1 MICIVW
7 HGFYTSRCTL
17 REKQHHCY
25 SYLKTRQRCYAY
37 LKTTALLR
45 IPQNDST
52 IPQIATHTSNC
63 YAYLKLLRIPQ
74 TTAMQTSK
82 LLRIP
87 QMLLRIPQVLRIPQM
102 LRIPQTAMHTSKLL
116 RMIPQNC
123 YAYLKIATHT
133 SKLLRI
139 PQMLGIPQMIRIPQ
153 MLLLCVPSNC
163 YAYLKIAT
171 HTLKLLRVP

>member
-52 IPQIATHTSNC
+52 ATHTSKRQHHTSNC

-74 TTAMQTSK
+74 TATHTSNYCYADLKIATHTSDAITHTSGATHTSDAAHTSNCYAYLKIATHDTSK
-82 LLRIP
+82 LLR
-87 QMLLRIPQVLRIPQM
+87 
-102 LRIPQTAMHTSKLL
+102 
-116 RMIPQNC
+116 IPQNC

-133 SKLLRI
+133 SNARHT
-139 PQMLGIPQMIRIPQ
+139 
-153 MLLLCVPSNC
+153 SDD
-163 YAYLKIAT
+163 T
-171 HTLKLLRVP
+171 HTSDATTMRTFKLLRVP